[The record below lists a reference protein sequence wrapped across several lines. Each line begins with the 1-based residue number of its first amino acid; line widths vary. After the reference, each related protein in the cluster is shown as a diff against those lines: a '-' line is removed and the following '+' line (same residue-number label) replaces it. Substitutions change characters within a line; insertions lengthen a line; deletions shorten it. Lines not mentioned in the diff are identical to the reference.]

1 MIRFSRQIKT
11 AAKLFYKKLELADSF
26 KPKLKLKSKVTLVKP
41 TDNSAK
47 MDEDYRLKEVSFNE
61 IENIF
66 GILINLRILFP
77 KKVCTK
83 PVEVHTVEGNHR
95 TFLIEDQSLV
105 TIQSILK
112 RLFN

>member
-66 GILINLRILFP
+66 GILINL
-77 KKVCTK
+77 
-83 PVEVHTVEGNHR
+83 
-95 TFLIEDQSLV
+95 
-105 TIQSILK
+105 
-112 RLFN
+112 